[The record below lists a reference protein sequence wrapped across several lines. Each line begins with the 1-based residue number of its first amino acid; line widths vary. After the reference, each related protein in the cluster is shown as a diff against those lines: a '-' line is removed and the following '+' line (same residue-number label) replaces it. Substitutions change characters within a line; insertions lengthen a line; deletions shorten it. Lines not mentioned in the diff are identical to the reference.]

1 MHLAYTPE
9 QEELRSELRDYF
21 AHLMTPELRGGLA
34 DAGGDYGGGRAYRQI
49 VRQLGRDGWLALSW
63 PAEYGGRGGPT
74 PDPPIF
80 TPEAAVAP
88 VPPALPTT
96 KNPGPATIPVGTPPP
111 KERHLPPST

>member
-34 DAGGDYGGGRAYRQI
+34 DAGGDYGDGQAYRQI

-63 PAEYGGRGGPT
+63 PADYGGRGGLSAQ
-74 PDPPIF
+74 PPRF
-80 TPEAAVAP
+80 HHEGGAAAGAGAGLSQNTR
-88 VPPALPTT
+88 PPAPQ
-96 KNPGPATIPVGTPPP
+96 G
-111 KERHLPPST
+111 

>member
-34 DAGGDYGGGRAYRQI
+34 DAGGDYGDGQAYRQI

-63 PAEYGGRGGPT
+63 PADYGGRGGP
-74 PDPPIF
+74 PPPSPIL
-80 TPEAAVAP
+80 PRPGAVAP
-88 VPPALPTT
+88 APLP
-96 KNPGPATIPVGTPPP
+96 TPPP
-111 KERHLPPST
+111 HTHRPPPPPLRPPRHQHH

>member
-34 DAGGDYGGGRAYRQI
+34 DAGGDYGDGQAYRQI

-63 PAEYGGRGGPT
+63 PADYGGRGGVHPR
-74 PDPPIF
+74 PAAFPPR
-80 TPEAAVAP
+80 AAGP
-88 VPPALPTT
+88 PGTGPPPATPTRR
-96 KNPGPATIPVGTPPP
+96 PP
-111 KERHLPPST
+111 HLA

>member
-34 DAGGDYGGGRAYRQI
+34 DAGGDYGDGQAYRQI

-63 PAEYGGRGGPT
+63 PADYGGRGGP
-74 PDPPIF
+74 PLDPLIF
-80 TPEAAVAP
+80 TPEAGVARGP
-88 VPPALPTT
+88 RPLPTLKT
-96 KNPGPATIPVGTPPP
+96 GGPPTPRVRPP
-111 KERHLPPST
+111 RP